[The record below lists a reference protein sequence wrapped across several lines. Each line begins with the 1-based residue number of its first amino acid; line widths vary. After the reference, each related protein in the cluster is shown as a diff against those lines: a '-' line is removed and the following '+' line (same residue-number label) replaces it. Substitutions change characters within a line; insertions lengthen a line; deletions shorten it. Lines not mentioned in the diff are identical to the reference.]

1 MGRKRPLT
9 SKGGE
14 GLGERERAVG
24 PDPADEAAR
33 WLAQHDPPPEP
44 RIPRAATKSKV
55 LHRWRE
61 RQRRG

>member
-9 SKGGE
+9 SKGAE
-14 GLGERERAVG
+14 RLGERERAAG
-24 PDPADEAAR
+24 LDPADEAAR
-33 WLAQHDPPPEP
+33 WLSEHDPPPGP
-44 RIPRAATKSKV
+44 RIPKAATKSKV